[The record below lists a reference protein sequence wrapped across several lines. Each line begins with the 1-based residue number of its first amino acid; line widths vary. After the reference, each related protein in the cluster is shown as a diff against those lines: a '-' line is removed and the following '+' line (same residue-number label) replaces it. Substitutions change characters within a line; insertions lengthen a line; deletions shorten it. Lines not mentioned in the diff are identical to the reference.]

1 MITGKKEG
9 ATDMKKIG
17 VLTSGG
23 DSPGMNAAI
32 RAVVRYAIYYDMEV
46 YGIKRGYEG
55 LIEGDVERLYKR
67 SVGDILQRG
76 GTILKTA
83 RSKYFQTDEGMAKAY
98 ETLKKHKIE
107 DLIVIGGNGSLA
119 GARELSKRFGV
130 NVYGLPG
137 TIDNDLSYTEYTI
150 GFDTAINT
158 VLDAISRI
166 RDTSSAHERTS
177 IIEVMGRHCGDI
189 ALYAGITGGA
199 EAVMMPEIDCDLD
212 EICKKVNAGITSGK
226 LHNTIIRAE
235 GAPVSTEE
243 LVAKLKEN
251 TSRDVKVIVLSY
263 LQRGGSPTFR
273 DRLLATQ
280 CGMHAIEL
288 IRAGMKNRAIGER
301 DGHIVDFDIA
311 EALEMPRGTEYDL
324 YKGIDVLS
332 M

>member
-1 MITGKKEG
+1 
-9 ATDMKKIG
+9 MKKIG

-55 LIEGDVERLYKR
+55 LIEGDIERLYRR

-83 RSKYFQTDEGMAKAY
+83 RSRYFETEEGMAQAY
-98 ETLKKHKIE
+98 ETLKKYKIE
-107 DLIVIGGNGSLA
+107 ALIVIGGNGSLT
-119 GARELSKRFGV
+119 GAKVLSEKFGV

-137 TIDNDLSYTEYTI
+137 TIDNDLSYTDNTI

-158 VLDAISRI
+158 VLDAITRI

-199 EAVMMPEIDCDLD
+199 ECVLLPEFDTDTEAVY
-212 EICKKVNAGITSGK
+212 KKVADGVNSGK
-226 LHNTIIRAE
+226 LHNIIIKAE
-235 GAPVSTEE
+235 GVKIDEAE
-243 LVAKLKEN
+243 LYRKLKEK
-251 TSRDVKVIVLSY
+251 TGRDVKVIVLSY

-273 DRLLATQ
+273 DRMLATQ
-280 CGMHAIEL
+280 CGMRAIEL
-288 IRAGMKNRAIGER
+288 IRAGVKNRAIGER

-311 EALEMPRGTEYDL
+311 EALEMPRGMDYDL